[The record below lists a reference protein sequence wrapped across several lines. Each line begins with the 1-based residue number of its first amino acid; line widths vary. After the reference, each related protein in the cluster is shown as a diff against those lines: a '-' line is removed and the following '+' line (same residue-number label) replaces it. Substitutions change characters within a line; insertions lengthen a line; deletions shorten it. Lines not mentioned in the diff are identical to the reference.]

1 MFRECV
7 ARRPQSCILS
17 SLPRYESYLP
27 PVSSQPPRHCSQE
40 LGARKVRTVELTQD
54 SLSPAPSLHS
64 PTGIRPTPARKPL
77 LGEAESDVRGGHVPP
92 NPAVRGQ
99 MATSHICFFYV
110 FCPCCLVYPPA
121 WWSLQSVMGAG
132 GGGEA
137 ELVISRSGHAGEDEA
152 SRQELCPQDNRG
164 VRVSTGAFHYPL
176 AAYPN

>member
-1 MFRECV
+1 MVILSASRIPAAECRQPLFRERV
-7 ARRPQSCILS
+7 ARRPRTCILN

-40 LGARKVRTVELTQD
+40 LGARKVRMVECTQD

-77 LGEAESDVRGGHVPP
+77 LGEAESSDVRGGRVPP

-110 FCPCCLVYPPA
+110 FCHCCLVYPPA
-121 WWSLQSVMGAG
+121 WWSLQSVMGG
-132 GGGEA
+132 
-137 ELVISRSGHAGEDEA
+137 LRWRSGAGHF
-152 SRQELCPQDNRG
+152 Q
-164 VRVSTGAFHYPL
+164 VRARR
-176 AAYPN
+176 